1 MKLTIISSLCLL
13 TCLGLAAVKATA
25 APAPLINDGC
35 MGAFEQ
41 GFPAPPFECP
51 FGQPNPQCLADAQI
65 AYEQYMQMASF
76 TLCETLSNIEA
87 WYELEVQ
94 DCLKYYDLCINS
106 GEGPELMA
114 ACNQQLHDCIGPML
128 TAKQGMIDA
137 AYAQYAQDMADA
149 QDAFYSAAL
158 ECCPQ

>member
-1 MKLTIISSLCLL
+1 MKITLISLLATLAICLASL
-13 TCLGLAAVKATA
+13 VKA
-25 APAPLINDGC
+25 APSPLDNDC

-41 GFPAPPFECP
+41 SFPAPPFECP

-94 DCLKYYDLCINS
+94 NCLKYYDLCINS